1 MTNNNNKGNTMH
13 TITYTRPDGKMNE
26 TAHGITA
33 DRIDFDAMTYAYND
47 YVNCP
52 IVEVVPVDEAFLS
65 ERQAF
70 AAYCEQF
77 GTAAE

>member
-26 TAHGITA
+26 TAHGIMS

-47 YVNCP
+47 HVNCP
-52 IVEVVPVDEAFLS
+52 IIEVGPVDATFLAAHKS
-65 ERQAF
+65 F
-70 AAYCEQF
+70 AAYCERF